1 MLKTIDQRG
10 ILGIVSVSSMLSA
23 ALHSFMPHRLRQLCA
38 LVFLLALCAY
48 APALFAAPQHGGLPR
63 GEKHEGRREIDQME
77 EAWRNA
83 VLTGNVAAMDDLL
96 ADDYIAISARGTLQT
111 KEDTLARMRSGLRHI
126 TALELSDSKVR
137 FYGATALVTSFVH
150 VTGVNADGE
159 AIGDYRYTRVYV
171 RNAQGKWK
179 IVSFEASKIPTPGPR
194 K

>member
-1 MLKTIDQRG
+1 
-10 ILGIVSVSSMLSA
+10 MLSA

-179 IVSFEASKIPTPGPR
+179 IVSFEASKIRPPGPR